1 MATKNR
7 ATMRVQRF
15 LKHKSKEIKMIDSNN
30 IISVMQKYMDEGR
43 GSTLEQLILNAAIV
57 KIRTLEQQLAEKSD
71 ADQMNDSFRQG
82 NLK

>member
-1 MATKNR
+1 
-7 ATMRVQRF
+7 
-15 LKHKSKEIKMIDSNN
+15 MIDSNN

-71 ADQMNDSFRQG
+71 ADQMNDSLRQG